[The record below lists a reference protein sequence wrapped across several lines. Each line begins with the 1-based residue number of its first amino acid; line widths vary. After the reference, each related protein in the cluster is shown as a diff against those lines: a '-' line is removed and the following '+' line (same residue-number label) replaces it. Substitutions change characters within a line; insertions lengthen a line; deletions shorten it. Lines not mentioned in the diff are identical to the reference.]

1 MSDDFISKLMAMRKV
16 HAATSLPKLPPTEE
30 MQVDRARIIALL
42 NAVNQYNWESVY
54 TIAPLF
60 GSVEV
65 AQQMLNRFVF
75 SGKIQRLS
83 IVIDGQAVLLYA
95 MRKDIES
102 AIAAVSQ
109 DPSQANQDRLRELL
123 ES

>member
-1 MSDDFISKLMAMRKV
+1 MAMRKV